1 MTSKQFDAALKH
13 LGLTREAAAE
23 ALGLSRRSVISH
35 ARRAAPVPRWLELAV
50 KGLLAERGGAPP
62 VRERPSARHAR
73 LA

>member
-23 ALGLSRRSVISH
+23 ALGRSVISH

-62 VRERPSARHAR
+62 VRERPRARHAR